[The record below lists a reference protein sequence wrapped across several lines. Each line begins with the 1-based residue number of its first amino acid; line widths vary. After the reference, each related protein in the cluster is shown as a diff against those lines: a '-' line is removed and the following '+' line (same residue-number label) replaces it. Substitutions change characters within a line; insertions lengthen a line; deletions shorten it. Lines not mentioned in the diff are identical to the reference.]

1 MGSRQN
7 NYGLETNWSR
17 VIGNVN
23 ALAGNFE
30 PTSSL
35 NGSRGVG
42 IMMGTQGN
50 AKALQGDR
58 VFIAGQRTVDALQT
72 QMVAQKTYVAGM
84 YPNFNG
90 SGASYIIKASWFRA
104 NTRARLE
111 YTKWAKLRRMEA
123 SIQNELH
130 RRAASVSCSYIVPGV
145 MFHGFVEGVFYVVSH
160 MPGKLTPIDTFLAST
175 PAKAMLAY
183 RAVEGT
189 IHALWMLD
197 ATPMRVAKHT
207 FALLSNGRGFY
218 PMAIVLDYNNVLAF
232 NEPVRREL
240 RGKMTTYIGQQ
251 NVCAPLRSKEG
262 TLEHI
267 WSAFRSSAAWRGA
280 AQKYKDIFVKKHK
293 SEKDVGQ
300 YLRNILMF
308 AKRLDASRGSGASR
322 KGPGAPPRRRRTMLG
337 GALRGI
343 LRGRGGGRRAS
354 SNNEKSPPLKIRKV
368 ATLPETDGW
377 RPRKHSA
384 TWGAA
389 SRNTNTNNNGG
400 RRVSRNPGPR
410 YITSGTSGNGSSTY
424 TPAAKTA
431 DSDSDGD
438 GEGEESSAPRVGN
451 GTNGLGAGILG
462 AANANAAANAN
473 QGATQA
479 NRNNVN
485 RYKRIRNS
493 WPSWTEAQK
502 NEAVKTEIKKLEED
516 PSLRAALN
524 AFKKGPEVERVVHG
538 ALYKDN
544 PESYGKQSNT
554 LRAESIRNRLN
565 IAFQNNI
572 KKYTKE
578 ALQRGEILGLKQHMN
593 VIKKKFADD
602 AEIVKRIPWFGKP
615 IPLSPAQAKFIEN
628 TLPASMRRRQ

>member
-58 VFIAGQRTVDALQT
+58 VFIAGQRTVNALQT

-104 NTRARLE
+104 KTRARLE

-175 PAKAMLAY
+175 PAKAMFAY

-240 RGKMTTYIGQQ
+240 RGKMTTFIGQQ

-267 WSAFRSSAAWRGA
+267 WSVFRSSAAWRGA

-354 SNNEKSPPLKIRKV
+354 SNNKNSPPLKIRKV

-389 SRNTNTNNNGG
+389 SRNTNNNGG

-431 DSDSDGD
+431 DSDSDSE

-462 AANANAAANAN
+462 GAANANAAANAN

-479 NRNNVN
+479 KLKNW
-485 RYKRIRNS
+485 S
-493 WPSWTEAQK
+493 SL
-502 NEAVKTEIKKLEED
+502 NEAAKNKAVQNAINKLEAD
-516 PSLRAALN
+516 QSLRAALN
-524 AFKKGPEVERVVHG
+524 ALKTPGGNVERLVHA
-538 ALYKDN
+538 ALYTEVNNYKN
-544 PESYGKQSNT
+544 KGNN
-554 LRAESIRNRLN
+554 LRQALIDKHIST
-565 IAFQNNI
+565 AFQ
-572 KKYTKE
+572 KRVKQYTKE
-578 ALQRGEILGLKQHMN
+578 GLESGNIGARSNILGENTDSLKHLN
-593 VIKKKFADD
+593 YIKKRFRDD
-602 AEIVKRIPWFGKP
+602 AVKAYPQSAFSYVRGKHIPEPPSYVKNDTNWGV
-615 IPLSPAQAKFIEN
+615 
-628 TLPASMRRRQ
+628 R

>member
-1 MGSRQN
+1 MGSRRN

-30 PTSSL
+30 PTSNL
-35 NGSRGVG
+35 DGSRGVG

-50 AKALQGDR
+50 AKALQQGDR
-58 VFIAGQRTVDALQT
+58 VFVAGQRTVNALQT
-72 QMVAQKTYVAGM
+72 QMIAQKTYVAGM

-104 NTRARLE
+104 KTRARLE

-160 MPGKLTPIDTFLAST
+160 MLGKVTPIDTFLASTPLT

-189 IHALWMLD
+189 IHAMWMLD

-207 FALLSNGRGFY
+207 FALLSNGRSFY

-240 RGKMTTYIGQQ
+240 RGKMTTFLGQQ
-251 NVCAPLRSKEG
+251 NMCAPLRSKVG

-267 WSAFRSSAAWRGA
+267 WSVFRSSAAWRGA
-280 AQKYKDIFVKKHK
+280 AQKYKDVFVKRHA

-300 YLRNILMF
+300 YLRNILAF
-308 AKRLDASRGSGASR
+308 AKRLDASRGSRASR
-322 KGPGAPPRRRRTMLG
+322 GGPGAPPRRRRTMLG

-343 LRGRGGGRRAS
+343 LRGRGGGRRAPDK
-354 SNNEKSPPLKIRKV
+354 NKNSPPLKIRKV

-400 RRVSRNPGPR
+400 RRVSGPVPR
-410 YITSGTSGNGSSTY
+410 YIPRGTSGNGSSTY
-424 TPAAKTA
+424 TPTAAKNA
-431 DSDSDGD
+431 ESESDSE
-438 GEGEESSAPRVGN
+438 GEGEGAPQVAR
-451 GTNGLGAGILG
+451 GTNGLGEGILG
-462 AANANAAANAN
+462 AAGANAATTPA
-473 QGATQA
+473 QA
-479 NRNNVN
+479 KLKNW
-485 RYKRIRNS
+485 S
-493 WPSWTEAQK
+493 SL
-502 NEAVKTEIKKLEED
+502 NEAAKNKAVQNAINKLEAD
-516 PSLRAALN
+516 QSLRAALN
-524 AFKKGPEVERVVHG
+524 ALKTPGGNVERLVHA
-538 ALYKDN
+538 ALYTEVNNYKN
-544 PESYGKQSNT
+544 KGNN
-554 LRAESIRNRLN
+554 LRQALIDKHIST
-565 IAFQNNI
+565 AFQ
-572 KKYTKE
+572 KRVKQYTKE
-578 ALQRGEILGLKQHMN
+578 GLESGNIGARSNILGENTDSLKHLN
-593 VIKKKFADD
+593 YIKKRFRDD
-602 AEIVKRIPWFGKP
+602 AVKAYPQSAFSYVRGKHVP
-615 IPLSPAQAKFIEN
+615 EPPSSYVKNDDTNLGV
-628 TLPASMRRRQ
+628 R